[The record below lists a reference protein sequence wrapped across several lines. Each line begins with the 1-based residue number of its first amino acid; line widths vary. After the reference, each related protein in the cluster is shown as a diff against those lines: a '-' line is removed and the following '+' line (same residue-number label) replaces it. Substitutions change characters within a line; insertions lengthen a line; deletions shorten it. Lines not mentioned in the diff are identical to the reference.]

1 MCNSEMDLGLE
12 ASKYKNPRFD
22 IVSRIAYLL
31 GVSEEYFLG
40 EESNFDE
47 TIYTGLEECKDA
59 RIVRNL
65 CIIRTALLRNN
76 GRIRNLFQYDMKNID
91 TIPEY
96 MLMCDKVTL
105 EFDRQQPIIPI
116 LYFDAENSI
125 IHSINYVIIGA
136 ANLANKY
143 V

>member
-47 TIYTGLEECKDA
+47 KIYTELENVKMEELSGICALFGLH
-59 RIVRNL
+59 
-65 CIIRTALLRNN
+65 
-76 GRIRNLFQYDMKNID
+76 Y
-91 TIPEY
+91 
-96 MLMCDKVTL
+96 
-105 EFDRQQPIIPI
+105 
-116 LYFDAENSI
+116 
-125 IHSINYVIIGA
+125 
-136 ANLANKY
+136 
-143 V
+143 

>member
-96 MLMCDKVTL
+96 MLMCGKEATTKI
-105 EFDRQQPIIPI
+105 RQGQPVAIPRARGI
-116 LYFDAENSI
+116 
-125 IHSINYVIIGA
+125 
-136 ANLANKY
+136 
-143 V
+143 

>member
-91 TIPEY
+91 TELSALTTEY
-96 MLMCDKVTL
+96 DSVKNLISKNVEKVFTM
-105 EFDRQQPIIPI
+105 F
-116 LYFDAENSI
+116 S
-125 IHSINYVIIGA
+125 S
-136 ANLANKY
+136 
-143 V
+143 

>member
-31 GVSEEYFLG
+31 GVSEEYFWG

-47 TIYTGLEECKDA
+47 TIDMGLEECKSA

-65 CIIRTALLRNN
+65 CIILDC
-76 GRIRNLFQYDMKNID
+76 IIKKQWKN
-91 TIPEY
+91 PEF
-96 MLMCDKVTL
+96 V
-105 EFDRQQPIIPI
+105 
-116 LYFDAENSI
+116 S
-125 IHSINYVIIGA
+125 V
-136 ANLANKY
+136 
-143 V
+143 